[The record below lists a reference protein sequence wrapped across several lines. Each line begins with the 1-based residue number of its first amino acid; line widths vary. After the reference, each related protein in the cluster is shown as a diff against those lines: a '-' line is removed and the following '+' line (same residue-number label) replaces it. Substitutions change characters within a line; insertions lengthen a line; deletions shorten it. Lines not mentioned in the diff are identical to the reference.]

1 MLSRRGHAGVMNRI
15 DANLHCP
22 ACHDALMPKVLAC
35 ERCGIRVEGS
45 FQFNEFATLDG
56 DDLHLLRIFVL
67 SEGRV
72 RDMEAALG
80 LSYPTIRNRLKEL
93 RNKLA
98 ARQSVTMP
106 ERGTVPPTS
115 ARAQDVRVAAVLDRL
130 QRGDLGFDEAM
141 RQIKAL
147 QPSDTESKP

>member
-1 MLSRRGHAGVMNRI
+1 MNRI
-15 DANLHCP
+15 DANLLCP
-22 ACHDALMPKVLAC
+22 ACHDALTPHVLAC
-35 ERCGIRVEGS
+35 EHCGIRVEGP

-80 LSYPTIRNRLKEL
+80 LSYPTIRNRLKDL

-98 ARQSVTMP
+98 ARQAVSLP
-106 ERGTVPPTS
+106 ERGTVPPAS
-115 ARAQDVRVAAVLDRL
+115 ARHDDARVAGVLQRL
-130 QRGDLGFDEAM
+130 QNGELSFAEAM
-141 RQIKAL
+141 RQIRTL
-147 QPSDTESKP
+147 QGAEAE

>member
-1 MLSRRGHAGVMNRI
+1 MNRI
-15 DANLHCP
+15 DANLACP
-22 ACHDALMPKVLAC
+22 ACQQPLVPHVLEC
-35 ERCGIRVEGS
+35 ESCAIRVEGP
-45 FQFNEFATLDG
+45 FQFNEFATLAG

-98 ARQSVTMP
+98 TPLAVAAP
-106 ERGTVPPTS
+106 ARGTVPPPGGPTPD
-115 ARAQDVRVAAVLDRL
+115 ARVGAVLDRL
-130 QRGDLGFDEAM
+130 RAGELTFDEAI
-141 RQIKAL
+141 RQVHWL
-147 QPSDTESKP
+147 QDSEK